1 MPEDKSFDQYL
12 EKRAE
17 QLGLP
22 TDPEAYQDGGLAVV
36 TGSSV
41 LSQAETIVALLRAS
55 GVPAW
60 VKAPLATLAVAEPL
74 LFSVLV
80 PANSLP
86 EAERLLAEH
95 APSHTPASEE
105 SAEDAEDATEEQAAA
120 DELEAEKANNPDEAA
135 APLCLRGRDV
145 ALALLVGLVILVVLF
160 GLLAAGMM
168 VVDQLLRLR

>member
-22 TDPEAYQDGGLAVV
+22 TDPEAYRDGGLAVV
-36 TGSSV
+36 TGSSI

-95 APSHTPASEE
+95 APSHAPASEE
-105 SAEDAEDATEEQAAA
+105 SAEETTEEQSAA
-120 DELEAEKANNPDEAA
+120 DELEAEKANSPDEVA

-168 VVDQLLRLR
+168 LVDQLLRLR